1 MIVRILY
8 ALAALFL
15 LGAVAAG
22 AMLGGKYLL
31 LAEKSLGTVIELV
44 DAGGMIHP
52 IVEYRTARGEVRRH
66 KGLASDD
73 PGYWVGQQ
81 VPIRYLPDHPAKSVI
96 SNSVQELWLPAIV
109 LAAVGL
115 VIGGIAWLMRR
126 AEPRQP
132 PPQPLPKL
140 SPARR
145 GGRVKRPRRRK

>member
-1 MIVRILY
+1 MIVRILS

-15 LGAVAAG
+15 LGAVLAG

-44 DAGGMIHP
+44 EAGGMIHP

-66 KGLASDD
+66 KGLGSDD

-81 VPIRYLPDHPAKSVI
+81 VPIRYLPDNPAKSVI
-96 SNSVQELWLPAIV
+96 SNSVQELWGFALA

-115 VIGGIAWLMRR
+115 VLAGVAWLMRR
-126 AEPRQP
+126 REPPP
-132 PPQPLPKL
+132 PPQPKL